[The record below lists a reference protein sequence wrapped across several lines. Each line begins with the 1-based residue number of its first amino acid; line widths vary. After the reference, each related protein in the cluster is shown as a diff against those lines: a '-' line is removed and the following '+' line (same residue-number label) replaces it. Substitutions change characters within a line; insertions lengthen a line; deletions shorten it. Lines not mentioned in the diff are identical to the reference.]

1 VNVLALDTAASV
13 LSIALS
19 ANGSSWYFE
28 IDAGLKH
35 SELLMEGVDMLLKKA
50 GLKPEALERIACM
63 KGPGSFTGLRIGFS
77 AAKGLALALGIP
89 MVSVPTLD
97 CMAHAYSVWPG
108 LVLPVI
114 NARQRR
120 YFTALY
126 RGTERISPYMDA
138 APGEIL
144 EGIHAAS
151 PQGPVLL
158 TGPDADMIKP
168 ELGEPA
174 FPGGFSV
181 DPFHKNGK
189 GRELLDIVKNMVI
202 LNNNEVLS
210 GPLYLRKSDAELH
223 LDGMIAKD

>member
-1 VNVLALDTAASV
+1 MNVLALDTATSV
-13 LSIALS
+13 LSLALS
-19 ANGSSWYFE
+19 SNDQLWYFE

-77 AAKGLALALGIP
+77 AAKGLALSLDIP
-89 MVSVPTLD
+89 MVSVSTLD
-97 CMAHAYSVWPG
+97 CMAHTHSVWPG
-108 LVLPVI
+108 PVLPVI
-114 NARQRR
+114 NARKNR

-126 RGTERISPYMDA
+126 RGTERISAYMDA

-144 EGIHAAS
+144 ELIYSAS
-151 PQGPVLL
+151 LKGPVLF

-168 ELGEPA
+168 EPGEPA
-174 FPGGFSV
+174 LPEGFSV

-189 GRELLDIVKNMVI
+189 SRELLDIAKNIAI

-210 GPLYLRKSDAELH
+210 GPLYLRKSDAELN
-223 LDGMIAKD
+223 LTETILKV

>member
-1 VNVLALDTAASV
+1 MNVLALDTATSV
-13 LSIALS
+13 LSMTLS
-19 ANGSSWYFE
+19 SNNRLWHFE

-97 CMAHAYSVWPG
+97 CMARSYSVWPG
-108 LVLPVI
+108 PVLPVI
-114 NARQRR
+114 NARKHR

-126 RGTERISPYMDA
+126 RGTERVSPYMDA

-144 EGIHAAS
+144 ELVRSAS
-151 PQGPVLL
+151 PKGSVLL
-158 TGPDADMIKP
+158 TGPDADMVKP
-168 ELGEPA
+168 ELGELVSPEV
-174 FPGGFSV
+174 FLV

-189 GRELLDIVKNMVI
+189 SRELLDIAKNIAI
-202 LNNNEVLS
+202 LNNNEVLL

-223 LDGMIAKD
+223 LNETSSKE

>member
-1 VNVLALDTAASV
+1 MNVLALDTATSI

-19 ANGSSWYFE
+19 SNNKLWYFE
-28 IDAGLKH
+28 LDAGLKH
-35 SELLMEGVDMLLKKA
+35 SELLMEGVDMLLKRA
-50 GLKPEALERIACM
+50 GLTPEALNRIACM

-77 AAKGLALALGIP
+77 AAKGLALSLGIP

-108 LVLPVI
+108 PVLPVI
-114 NARQRR
+114 NARKHR

-144 EGIHAAS
+144 ELIRSAS
-151 PQGPVLL
+151 LEGSILL
-158 TGPDADMIKP
+158 TGPDADIIRP
-168 ELGEPA
+168 ELGEPV
-174 FPGGFSV
+174 FPGEFLM
-181 DPFHKNGK
+181 DPSYKNGK
-189 GRELLDIVKNMVI
+189 GRELLDIAKNIII
-202 LNNNEVLS
+202 LNNDEVLL

-223 LDGMIAKD
+223 LHGTISNT

>member
-1 VNVLALDTAASV
+1 MNMLALDTATSV

-19 ANGSSWYFE
+19 ANNRLWYFE

-50 GLKPEALERIACM
+50 GLEPEALERIACM

-108 LVLPVI
+108 PVLPVI
-114 NARQRR
+114 NARKQH

-144 EGIHAAS
+144 ELIRSAFPKGS
-151 PQGPVLL
+151 VLL

-168 ELGEPA
+168 ELGEPVS
-174 FPGGFSV
+174 PEGFLV
-181 DPFHKNGK
+181 DPCHKNGK
-189 GRELLDIVKNMVI
+189 GRELLDIAKNIVI
-202 LNNNEVLS
+202 LNNNEVLL

-223 LDGMIAKD
+223 LNETISNE